1 MKIIHAHIIN
11 FGKLHEE
18 DFDFDEKLNSILHE
32 NGWGKTTL
40 SVFIKSM
47 FYGME
52 HSTSK
57 DITKNEKLKYFP
69 WQGGVYGG
77 SLIFSHNEK
86 QYKINRTFSMKKNED
101 SFELIDLKTNKKSSD
116 FSSDLGT
123 ELFGI
128 GRETYGRSVHVTL
141 DESPVGSNDISAKL
155 NNLIEADDISNF
167 DEAISVLDK
176 KATAIKAK
184 RGAAGEFYSIQNK
197 IEEDRNALE
206 DIDSRLK
213 QNKECEKRIEIEK
226 QSIDELQKQQD
237 KVTEQLSDC
246 AKYESKIRYEQL
258 KKDLSEV
265 EKSKESVKN
274 FFNGEIPTSEMIS
287 NIDSLCSSYNTVESN
302 IKTQSATQSQK
313 NDYEQLKAYFAGDI
327 PSTEQISDCIKADN
341 DYKNF
346 IQKENSLKLT
356 TAESNE
362 FDSLKLKYEGN
373 SVSSEIIA
381 NYIASVEEV
390 QKLKSDLADKKTCLA
405 TEESQYQA
413 QKQLKPKN
421 TKKITLVV
429 TGVVALIAGIIGFVI
444 NIPVMGIVGV
454 GLGIILFILGIISKN
469 KVQDLSAQ
477 EASIKEQT
485 EEINNLTSKISSIEN
500 QYKTFIAKYN
510 PNSTSDIMALSSI
523 NNEYESYNRLSTKFN
538 VYNTWLSN
546 QPNPETFVSKI
557 KVFITRYCKTD
568 DISSVPTH
576 IQILN
581 DKLKKLEQLE
591 ELINSESDND
601 KSLSE
606 FKEKLN
612 SILNNYHTDKTMSF
626 SEQVRE
632 IHDKLTTLKNCDT
645 QIDEAKKRLTVFEND
660 PVNDVSSFENLI
672 KPEKTVDE
680 LQNLM
685 SELSSKV
692 NDVNMTISSYKKTI
706 DDNLTFT
713 DKKEDIETEIESL
726 GLEKQQKTKEH
737 KILLTT
743 IDFLN
748 KAKENLDANYS
759 DPMKEGFNKYVKM
772 LGSNLNLLI
781 NTDLEVSLDCD
792 GKLHESESLSEGY
805 KDMVNFCSRMALVD
819 ALFKEVTPP
828 VILDDPF
835 VNLDDEKVPN
845 ALKLVKEIS
854 KENQVIYFA
863 CHKSREIVC

>member
-1 MKIIHAHIIN
+1 MKIINAHIIN
-11 FGKLHEE
+11 FGKLHEV
-18 DFDFDEKLNSILHE
+18 DFNFDENLNSFLHE

-52 HSTSK
+52 HTTSK
-57 DITKNEKLKYFP
+57 DITKNEKMKYSP

-77 SLIFSHNEK
+77 SLTFSHNEK
-86 QYKINRTFSMKKNED
+86 KYKINRTFSMKKNED
-101 SFELIDLKTNKKSSD
+101 TFELIDLKTNKKSSD

-167 DEAISVLDK
+167 DNAISVLDK
-176 KATAIKAK
+176 SATAIKAK
-184 RGAAGEFYSIQNK
+184 RGSAGELYSIQSK
-197 IEEDRNALE
+197 IAEDRAALE
-206 DIDSRLK
+206 DIDTRLK
-213 QNKECEKRIEIEK
+213 QNKECEKRIAIEK

-237 KVTEQLSDC
+237 KVTEQLSDS

-258 KKDLSEV
+258 KNDLSEA
-265 EKSKESVKN
+265 EKSKEAVKN
-274 FFNGEIPTSEMIS
+274 FFNGEIPSSEMIS
-287 NIDSLCSSYNTVESN
+287 NMDTLCSKFNTVESN

-327 PSTEQISDCIKADN
+327 PSAEQISDCIKADN
-341 DYKNF
+341 EYKNF
-346 IQKENSLKLT
+346 KQNENSLKLT
-356 TAESNE
+356 LTESNE
-362 FDSLKLKYEGN
+362 LDSLKLKYGDN
-373 SVSSEIIA
+373 AISSEIIA
-381 NYIASVEEV
+381 NYIASVDEV
-390 QKLKSDLADKKTCLA
+390 QKMKNDLSEKKSRLAA
-405 TEESQYQA
+405 EESQYQT

-421 TKKITLVV
+421 IKKIVFITISII
-429 TGVVALIAGIIGFVI
+429 ALITGIIGFVI
-444 NIPVMGIVGV
+444 NILAMGIA
-454 GLGIILFILGIISKN
+454 GLVFGIILLTLGIISKG
-469 KVQDLSAQ
+469 KKLDLSSQ
-477 EASIKEQT
+477 EALIKMQS
-485 EEINNLTSKISSIEN
+485 EEINNLTSKISETEN

-510 PNSTSDIMALSSI
+510 PNSTSEFMALSSI
-523 NNEYESYNRLSTKFN
+523 NNEYESYKRLSAKFN
-538 VYNTWLSN
+538 EYNTWLSN
-546 QPNPETFVSKI
+546 QPDPETFVNKI
-557 KVFITRYCKTD
+557 KLFITRYCKTD

-591 ELINSESDND
+591 SLINSESDND
-601 KSLSE
+601 KTLAE

-612 SILNNYHTDKTMSF
+612 SILNNYHTDKTHSF

-632 IHDKLTTLKNCDT
+632 IHDKLTTLNNCDS
-645 QIDEAKKRLTVFEND
+645 QIDEARKRLTVFEND
-660 PVNDVSSFENLI
+660 PVNDLNSFENLK

-680 LQNLM
+680 LQDLM
-685 SELSSKV
+685 TELSSKV
-692 NDVNMTISSYKKTI
+692 NNVNVTISSYKKTI

-713 DKKEDIETEIESL
+713 DTKEDIETEIESL
-726 GLEKQQKTKEH
+726 GLQKQEKTKEH

-772 LGSNLNLLI
+772 LGGNLNLLI

-863 CHKSREIVC
+863 CHKSREI